1 MFASGRVHPA
11 SYEKP
16 APTEPAAR
24 RNVYQVGEEN
34 EDDAVSTYMTGKVE
48 VVGKRRDFLSRSFLL
63 AFMTFMCLMSIT
75 TFVLTALMISGKI
88 GNRCNCSEAVEGT
101 PQRQGSVLSCL
112 IDNIVITNKY
122 SFYFDSLISIYII

>member
-1 MFASGRVHPA
+1 MLASGRVHPA

-16 APTEPAAR
+16 APTEPVGR
-24 RNVYQVGEEN
+24 RNAYQVGEEN
-34 EDDAVSTYMTGKVE
+34 EDDAVSTDVTGKVE
-48 VVGKRRDFLSRSFLL
+48 VVGKRRNFLSRSFWL

-75 TFVLTALMISGKI
+75 TFALTAQMISGKI
-88 GNRCNCSEAVEGT
+88 GNRCNCSDAVEGT

-122 SFYFDSLISIYII
+122 SFYFDSLTSIYIV